1 MESITN
7 TNLTNIIT
15 ITKLYNYV
23 FTSNNINILN
33 ISSSNSNIIINKQYI
48 KELLSSSLNRIKSIC
63 YKSVILRE
71 KRQELRDDI
80 DDLERMY
87 VRADNLDISES
98 GKNTGGKE
106 NDVELRHLKIIKLK
120 EELASLTTQSL
131 QLDKSLS
138 DNKEMFR
145 NIFDEVLTDTQA
157 TIMKLFYIDCWTTLK
172 IATELY
178 YTRDYIRQIKNRSI
192 NKITRLLLEYN
203 NYNTKNN
210 SNLV

>member
-1 MESITN
+1 METISN

-33 ISSSNSNIIINKQYI
+33 ISSSNSNIINKQYI

-192 NKITRLLLEYN
+192 NKITRILLEYN